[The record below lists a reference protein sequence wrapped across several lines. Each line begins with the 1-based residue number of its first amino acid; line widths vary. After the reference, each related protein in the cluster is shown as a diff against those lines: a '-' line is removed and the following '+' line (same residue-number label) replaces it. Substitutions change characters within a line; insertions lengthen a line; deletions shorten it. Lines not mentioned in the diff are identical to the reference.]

1 MLKRRQI
8 IYLGW
13 QGFNNFGDD
22 LLHETW
28 KSALGLPLDVAAP
41 LTRRAHMVTAS
52 QFLLH
57 GLRRNDTERIVL
69 LGGGTTI
76 GFQNWAKH
84 TRLALTYYAAQAL
97 VIAGAGAA
105 ASHDRFALDLQRP
118 DWAAWR
124 KLPNVALCGV
134 RGPLTQK
141 ECAQHWRDTSVIG
154 DPALAYPLY
163 VRMRGAGHARRV
175 VGVCLGASP
184 TSRFDISAVA
194 DALGAYLAAHPDCA
208 VRVLQLCQEDADV
221 ARELATRLDGTVVA
235 FNGDV
240 QTVMEAIAEC
250 SLLLSERLHGAVA
263 GVACG
268 VATVPL
274 AYATKCD
281 DFWMSVTGEAPV
293 LRVGATRGQIFDE
306 IQRATDPARAAVIA
320 QRVRSLQQE
329 LQHTIDL
336 LRQWQEGRISSL
348 DLIAFSGH
356 AASAVME
363 S

>member
-1 MLKRRQI
+1 MPKRRQV

-13 QGFNNFGDD
+13 HGFNNFGDD

-28 KSALGLPLDVAAP
+28 KSALGNPLEVAAP

-57 GLRRNDTERIVL
+57 SLRRIDTERIVL

-84 TRLALTYYAAQAL
+84 TRLALAYYSAQAL
-97 VIAGAGAA
+97 VVAGAGAA
-105 ASHDRFALDLQRP
+105 ASHDTFALNLQSS
-118 DWAAWR
+118 DWRAWR
-124 KLPNVALCGV
+124 NLPHVALFGV

-141 ECAQHWRDTSVIG
+141 ECAHHWRTTSVIG
-154 DPALAYPLY
+154 DPALLYPLC
-163 VRMRGAGHARRV
+163 VRRQRPQPARPV

-184 TSRFDISAVA
+184 TSRFDIGAVA
-194 DALGAYLAAHPDCA
+194 DAVSAHLAHHPDHA
-208 VRVLQLCQEDADV
+208 VRVLQLSREDSDV
-221 ARELATRLDGTVVA
+221 ARELASRLDGTLVA
-235 FNGDV
+235 FEGDV
-240 QTVMEAIAEC
+240 QTIMESIAEC

-274 AYATKCD
+274 AYASKCD
-281 DFWMSVTGEAPV
+281 DFWMSITGEAPV
-293 LRVGATRGQIFDE
+293 LHVGATSGQILEE
-306 IQRATDPARAAVIA
+306 IQRATRPERAAVVA
-320 QRVRSLQQE
+320 QRVHALQQD
-329 LQHTIDL
+329 LLHAVDL
-336 LRQWQEGRISSL
+336 LRQWQEGHISSQE
-348 DLIAFSGH
+348 LIALSRH
-356 AASAVME
+356 ATPAVLQ